1 MIIIIII
8 ITCRVHA
15 NTPIIVPINIIFRV
29 GTLLLLL
36 LLLLAVVVVV
46 VVVYGY
52 GRSSVPTTTTAVAA
66 TMEQT
71 TKE

>member
-36 LLLLAVVVVV
+36 VLAVVAAVVV

-52 GRSSVPTTTTAVAA
+52 GRSCVPTTTTVAA
-66 TMEQT
+66 TVEQT